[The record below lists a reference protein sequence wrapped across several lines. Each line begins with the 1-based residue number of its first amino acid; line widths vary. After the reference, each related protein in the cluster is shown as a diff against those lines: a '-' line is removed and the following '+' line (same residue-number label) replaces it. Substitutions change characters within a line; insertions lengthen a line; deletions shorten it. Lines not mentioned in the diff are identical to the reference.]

1 MKSKKN
7 IKPRKMVID
16 NTMNDE
22 IVDILK
28 KYLNKMD
35 VSYQDMVLSKKIY
48 ERICSSYKDSCKL
61 HHDYSVKDMSSPCEL
76 TPSSF
81 LPQEMIQTIHTTLHY
96 QYRVVFSHKNIDF
109 TVSIYTNRMVP
120 IADYISYIKWIVCLC
135 LQNIKNEKK
144 EVMIIDLYLTSLK
157 KMVPGGFNQVI
168 QPIHINSGYSM
179 FSEMHICIYR
189 EEEWMKVLLH
199 ECFHAFNMDFHEEQI
214 QFPNLF
220 QNTFFIH
227 SKFLVFE
234 SFVEFW
240 ARVLNC
246 ALFTYTLKPS
256 MNCKEF
262 CEVFALNLN
271 IERIHSLLQASKML
285 NLFQLT
291 YKDTISSE
299 KGAIC
304 KTIYKEDTNA
314 FCYYVITAILM
325 NFFDKTIQW
334 FDVHNNDDLFQFDK
348 SERQVVIFCHY
359 IKQLAKSES
368 LIEILDELN
377 VCKIQKEN
385 YMKMTLFEIKL
396 K

>member
-7 IKPRKMVID
+7 IKARKLVID

-28 KYLNKMD
+28 KYLNKMN
-35 VSYQDMVLSKKIY
+35 VSYQDMKLSKKIY
-48 ERICSSYKDSCKL
+48 DRISSSYKESCKI
-61 HHDYSVKDMSSPCEL
+61 HHDFTVTDMSSPCEL
-76 TPSSF
+76 NPSTF
-81 LPQEMIQTIHTTLHY
+81 LPEEVIQTIRKTLHY
-96 QYRVVFSHKNIDF
+96 NYKVVFSHKNIDF
-109 TVSIYTNRMVP
+109 VVSLYTNRMVN
-120 IADYISYIKWIVCLC
+120 IADHVTYIKWVICLC
-135 LQNIKNEKK
+135 LQNIKNDKK
-144 EVMIIDLYLTSLK
+144 EVMTIDLYMTSLK
-157 KMVPGGFNQVI
+157 KMVPGGFDQAI

-179 FSEMHICIYR
+179 FSDLHICIFR

-199 ECFHAFNMDFHEEQI
+199 ECFHAFNMDFHEEHI

-220 QNTFFIH
+220 QNTFFIR

-240 ARVLNC
+240 ARILNC
-246 ALFTYTLKPS
+246 ALFTYQLTPS
-256 MNCKEF
+256 MTCKEF

-285 NLFQLT
+285 NLFQLS
-291 YKDTISSE
+291 YKDIISTE
-299 KGAIC
+299 KEAIC
-304 KTIYKEDTNA
+304 KNIYKEETNS

-359 IKQLAKSES
+359 IKQLAKSDT
-368 LIEILDELN
+368 LITLLEELN

-385 YMKMTLFEIKL
+385 FLKMSLFEIKL